1 MTQQTSSTENS
12 KLLSPSPPPTIPMAP
27 RPTAGGDG
35 GVMNKLQNVFQII
48 HGAGDSVRG
57 TILGA
62 IDEMENRGETKHHEI
77 ARRGKAELDEAYARL
92 WGTGPSTQVQSA
104 PASSEP
110 PLTGYNTGPPAYHS
124 TGGAGSGAGG
134 LPSNSGT

>member
-12 KLLSPSPPPTIPMAP
+12 KLLSPSPPSYYSYGSPPNSRRRWWRDEQAP
-27 RPTAGGDG
+27 LIMYG
-35 GVMNKLQNVFQII
+35 K
-48 HGAGDSVRG
+48 GAGDSVRG